1 MYILLISILVFVLC
15 YISNFSF
22 GLYYNTKVL
31 YEKISKTKLK
41 NTVLKLISFIVG
53 LTCLSVA
60 SYLFPIILE
69 SLNLTLEFEITN
81 KVIAGLFGSTSI
93 FYATQ
98 ALGKLKDI
106 VLKNTNDTNNINSQ
120 EKNRKGWIKWQLI

>member
-1 MYILLISILVFVLC
+1 MYVLLMSVIIFTLC

-22 GLYYNTKVL
+22 SLFYNTKIL
-31 YEKISKTKLK
+31 SQKISKIKLK
-41 NTVLKLISFIVG
+41 NMGLKLLSFVIG

-60 SYLFPIILE
+60 SYLIPSILTK
-69 SLNLTLEFEITN
+69 LNLSVNIDITD
-81 KVIAGLFGSTSI
+81 KSIAVLFGSTSI

-106 VLKNTNDTNNINSQ
+106 ILKNTNKPQNKIEERSEING
-120 EKNRKGWIKWQLI
+120 N

>member
-1 MYILLISILVFVLC
+1 MYALLISILVFVLC

-22 GLYYNTKVL
+22 GLYYNTKIL
-31 YEKISKTKLK
+31 SQKISKTKLK
-41 NTVLKLISFIVG
+41 NTILKLISFIVG

-69 SLNLTLEFEITN
+69 RLDLSIEIEITN
-81 KVIAGLFGSTSI
+81 KVIAGLFGSTSV

-106 VLKNTNDTNNINSQ
+106 VLKNTNNTNNINAQ
-120 EKNRKGWIKWQLI
+120 EKIEERSE

>member
-60 SYLFPIILE
+60 SYLFPIILK
-69 SLNLTLEFEITN
+69 SLNLNMEIEITN
-81 KVIAGLFGSTSI
+81 KVIAGLFGSTSV

-106 VLKNTNDTNNINSQ
+106 ILKNTNNTNNINAQ
-120 EKNRKGWIKWQLI
+120 EKIERSE

>member
-1 MYILLISILVFVLC
+1 MYVLLMSILVFVLC

-22 GLYYNTKVL
+22 GLYYNTKIL
-31 YEKISKTKLK
+31 SQKISKTKLK
-41 NTVLKLISFIVG
+41 NTVLKLISFIIG

-60 SYLFPIILE
+60 SYLFPIIVE
-69 SLNLTLEFEITN
+69 SLDLNMEIEITN
-81 KVIAGLFGSTSI
+81 KVIAGLFGTTSI

-106 VLKNTNDTNNINSQ
+106 VLKNTNNINPQNKIERS
-120 EKNRKGWIKWQLI
+120 E

>member
-31 YEKISKTKLK
+31 SQKISKQKLK
-41 NTVLKLISFIVG
+41 NTALKLISFIVG

-69 SLNLTLEFEITN
+69 RLDLSIEIEITN

-106 VLKNTNDTNNINSQ
+106 ILKNTNDTNNTNPQNKIERS
-120 EKNRKGWIKWQLI
+120 E

>member
-1 MYILLISILVFVLC
+1 MYVLLMSIIIFTLC

-22 GLYYNTKVL
+22 GLYYNTKIL
-31 YEKISKTKLK
+31 SQKISKTKLK

-53 LTCLSVA
+53 LTCLSGA

-69 SLNLTLEFEITN
+69 HLNLTIEVEISN

-93 FYATQ
+93 FYASQ
-98 ALGKLKDI
+98 ALVKLKDI
-106 VLKNTNDTNNINSQ
+106 ILKNT
-120 EKNRKGWIKWQLI
+120 KNLNKET

>member
-1 MYILLISILVFVLC
+1 MYILLISILVFTLC

-41 NTVLKLISFIVG
+41 NTALKLISFIIG

-106 VLKNTNDTNNINSQ
+106 ILKNTNNTNPQNKIEMS
-120 EKNRKGWIKWQLI
+120 E

>member
-22 GLYYNTKVL
+22 GLYYNTKIL
-31 YEKISKTKLK
+31 SQKISKQKLK
-41 NTVLKLISFIVG
+41 NTALKLISFIIG

-106 VLKNTNDTNNINSQ
+106 VLKNTNNLDKET
-120 EKNRKGWIKWQLI
+120 

>member
-31 YEKISKTKLK
+31 FQKISKTKLK

-60 SYLFPIILE
+60 SYLIPNILTK
-69 SLNLTLEFEITN
+69 LNLSVNIDITD
-81 KVIAGLFGSTSI
+81 KSIAVLFGSTSI
-93 FYATQ
+93 FYASQ
-98 ALGKLKDI
+98 SLVKLKNI
-106 VLKNTNDTNNINSQ
+106 LLKNNNNINNINSQ
-120 EKNRKGWIKWQLI
+120 DKIE

>member
-31 YEKISKTKLK
+31 YEKIRNTKLK
-41 NTVLKLISFIVG
+41 HTALKLISFIIG

-106 VLKNTNDTNNINSQ
+106 VLKNS
-120 EKNRKGWIKWQLI
+120 

>member
-1 MYILLISILVFVLC
+1 MYILLISILIFILC

-22 GLYYNTKVL
+22 GLYYNTKIL
-31 YEKISKTKLK
+31 SQKISNAKLK

-69 SLNLTLEFEITN
+69 RLDLNIEIAITN

-93 FYATQ
+93 FYASQ
-98 ALGKLKDI
+98 ALVKLKDI
-106 VLKNTNDTNNINSQ
+106 ILKNT
-120 EKNRKGWIKWQLI
+120 K

>member
-1 MYILLISILVFVLC
+1 MYILLTSILVFVLC

-69 SLNLTLEFEITN
+69 RLDLNIEIEITN
-81 KVIAGLFGSTSI
+81 KVIAGLFGTTSI

-106 VLKNTNDTNNINSQ
+106 VLKNT
-120 EKNRKGWIKWQLI
+120 KNLDKED

>member
-1 MYILLISILVFVLC
+1 MYILLISIIVFTLC

-22 GLYYNTKVL
+22 GLYYNTKIL
-31 YEKISKTKLK
+31 SQKISKTKLK
-41 NTVLKLISFIVG
+41 NTALKLISFIVG
-53 LTCLSVA
+53 LTCLSIA
-60 SYLFPIILE
+60 SYLFPMMLE
-69 SLNLTLEFEITN
+69 NLNLTLEFEITN

-106 VLKNTNDTNNINSQ
+106 ILKNTKNTNDINPQ
-120 EKNRKGWIKWQLI
+120 EKIERSE

>member
-69 SLNLTLEFEITN
+69 KLDLSIEIEITN
-81 KVIAGLFGSTSI
+81 KVIAGLFGTTSI

-106 VLKNTNDTNNINSQ
+106 ILKNANNTNNINSQ
-120 EKNRKGWIKWQLI
+120 EKIEERSE

>member
-22 GLYYNTKVL
+22 GLYYNTKIL
-31 YEKISKTKLK
+31 SQKISKTKLK
-41 NTVLKLISFIVG
+41 NTVLKLLSFIIG

-60 SYLFPIILE
+60 SYLVPIILK

-81 KVIAGLFGSTSI
+81 KVISGLFGSTSI

-106 VLKNTNDTNNINSQ
+106 VLKNTNNTNNTNPQNKIERS
-120 EKNRKGWIKWQLI
+120 E

>member
-1 MYILLISILVFVLC
+1 MYVLLMSILVFVLC

-22 GLYYNTKVL
+22 GLYYNTKIL
-31 YEKISKTKLK
+31 SQKISKTKLK
-41 NTVLKLISFIVG
+41 NTVLKLISFIIG

-60 SYLFPIILE
+60 SYLFPIIVE
-69 SLNLTLEFEITN
+69 SLDLNMEIEITN

-106 VLKNTNDTNNINSQ
+106 ILKNTNNTNSQ
-120 EKNRKGWIKWQLI
+120 NKIERSETNGN

>member
-1 MYILLISILVFVLC
+1 MYILLISILVFTLC

-22 GLYYNTKVL
+22 GLYYNTKIL
-31 YEKISKTKLK
+31 SQKISKTKLK
-41 NTVLKLISFIVG
+41 NTALKLISFIIG

-69 SLNLTLEFEITN
+69 RLDLSIEIEITN

-106 VLKNTNDTNNINSQ
+106 VLNNTNNLD
-120 EKNRKGWIKWQLI
+120 KK